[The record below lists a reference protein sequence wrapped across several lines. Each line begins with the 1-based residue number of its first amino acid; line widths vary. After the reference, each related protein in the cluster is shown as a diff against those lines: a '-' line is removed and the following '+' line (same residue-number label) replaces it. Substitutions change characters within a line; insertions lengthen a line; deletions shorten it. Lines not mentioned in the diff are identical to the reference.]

1 MRFIPQDIQD
11 VLVLE
16 IETHEDDRGY
26 FAETYRKDLLS
37 KSFGHTINFTQE
49 NESKSSKG
57 VLRGL
62 HFQAPP
68 YAQSK
73 LVRVIDG
80 SVLDVAVDIR
90 KGSPNFGNYVMVE
103 LTSDNKK
110 QVFIPRGFAHGFLV
124 LSDTVIFSYKV
135 DNYYSSNHE
144 YGLAFDDEEIN
155 IEWPINK
162 HNLILSDRDKQ
173 QPKLKNLDEFFSF
186 KNNYYE

>member
-37 KSFGHTINFTQE
+37 KSFGHTINFIQE

-103 LTSDNKK
+103 LTSDNKTSIYSK
-110 QVFIPRGFAHGFLV
+110 GFCA
-124 LSDTVIFSYKV
+124 
-135 DNYYSSNHE
+135 
-144 YGLAFDDEEIN
+144 
-155 IEWPINK
+155 W
-162 HNLILSDRDKQ
+162 
-173 QPKLKNLDEFFSF
+173 FFSF
-186 KNNYYE
+186 I